1 MVRRKIF
8 ESDHSE
14 VSGSSFCK
22 VTGDDKEDSPA
33 DKCLNLKSAAD
44 YSNAT
49 LTENANGNIPFSND
63 ICQADTAATVDI
75 NEDHRYAASSARY
88 AKHHCALEDHS
99 YNLGSPRSLKRKNQA
114 TEKILTKYRKKLKMQ
129 SQKSRRLKKKDLHL
143 KGCH

>member
-8 ESDHSE
+8 ESDNSE
-14 VSGSSFCK
+14 VSGSSFLFCK
-22 VTGDDKEDSPA
+22 ITGDDKEDSPV

-63 ICQADTAATVDI
+63 ICQADTTVTVDI
-75 NEDHRYAASSARY
+75 NEDHRYAATSARY
-88 AKHHCALEDHS
+88 ANHHCVIEDHS

-114 TEKILTKYRKKLKMQ
+114 TEKILNTGKSLKCN
-129 SQKSRRLKKKDLHL
+129 SKSP
-143 KGCH
+143 GV